1 MAFANPP
8 QPNLADFNAFVLSQ
22 GVPSADLP
30 SGTLTTVGIDTHG
43 NLTAASTTGT
53 IVAGMALVGSSIPAN
68 TCIATWTGSAGTA
81 VPVPTSA
88 VEAASAAAWPP
99 YLVWAFIG
107 ALGITLVPPSSMPP
121 ILYVMAVYNYGMHKL
136 LKIGQDQVGQTFFA
150 DQRANF
156 KLLSFK
162 AGPVGASADQA
173 TSQTLVTPDFLKG
186 LTMGD
191 LDLLLTPWGREYLDY
206 SQQYGPNIV
215 GVS

>member
-1 MAFANPP
+1 MFTNPL
-8 QPNLADFNAFVLSQ
+8 QPNLADFNAFVLNQ

-30 SGTLTTVGIDTHG
+30 SGTLTEISIDTSG
-43 NLTAASTTGT
+43 NLTAASTAGT
-53 IVAGMALVGSSIPAN
+53 VAAGMALAGTDVPLS
-68 TCIATWTGSAGTA
+68 TYIASWTGSAGT
-81 VPVPTSA
+81 VLPTPVAP
-88 VEAASAAAWPP
+88 VESASAAAWSP
-99 YLVWAFIG
+99 YLAWAFTG
-107 ALGITLVPPSSMPP
+107 ALGVTLIPPVDMPP
-121 ILYVMAVYNYGMHKL
+121 ILYVTAVYNYGMHKL
-136 LKIGQDQVGQTFFA
+136 LKVGQDQAGQTFFTT
-150 DQRANF
+150 QRANF

-206 SQQYGPNIV
+206 SQMYGPNIV